1 MVKHHLYTVSSEANQ
16 AFVKAQSSWYHTKV
30 YNKNSFSAIMPT
42 WFTWKR
48 FFVVFFLVIVIAGGV
63 FAFLVKDHKQEFAL
77 SSLSV
82 ISKVS
87 KLLPLETDTKKEIA
101 AVNQL
106 ADALLK
112 KDGVQR
118 TYLVLLQNN
127 YELRPGGGFLG
138 QYAIVKVKDGQVLS
152 TFVED
157 ANLLDQRITVK
168 ITPPYPLTRKLQLKR
183 WKMRDS
189 NFSPD
194 FPTNAAKAEYF
205 YRLAGGGQKFD
216 GVIAINA
223 NVFDHALAIT
233 GPITPPGYSTT
244 FTADG
249 GALKLEEVVEKA
261 YLGDD
266 VAAELKQNRKAIM
279 KVLATEMVKRLAT
292 VDNIPKMI
300 EFAHRELGEKNV
312 MLFFKDPTL
321 QNIVTGVKW
330 DGTVNTDWNNDYLM
344 LVDANLGALKSDYFV
359 SRSVNYE
366 IDFTGEKPI
375 ATLTHTYK
383 HRATYGDWR
392 TSDYH
397 SYLRAYVPK
406 GSTLLERQ
414 LVSYPLTDEAFNKTY
429 FGVFVD
435 AVMNHETPGMIKY
448 TLPDTVKEE
457 GYQLM
462 LQKQSGVG
470 TIPVTVTIRK
480 KDGTVVTQSVDLK
493 KDIILSF
500 QEVEER
506 K

>member
-1 MVKHHLYTVSSEANQ
+1 
-16 AFVKAQSSWYHTKV
+16 
-30 YNKNSFSAIMPT
+30 
-42 WFTWKR
+42 
-48 FFVVFFLVIVIAGGV
+48 
-63 FAFLVKDHKQEFAL
+63 
-77 SSLSV
+77 
-82 ISKVS
+82 
-87 KLLPLETDTKKEIA
+87 
-101 AVNQL
+101 
-106 ADALLK
+106 
-112 KDGVQR
+112 
-118 TYLVLLQNN
+118 
-127 YELRPGGGFLG
+127 
-138 QYAIVKVKDGQVLS
+138 
-152 TFVED
+152 
-157 ANLLDQRITVK
+157 
-168 ITPPYPLTRKLQLKR
+168 
-183 WKMRDS
+183 
-189 NFSPD
+189 
-194 FPTNAAKAEYF
+194 
-205 YRLAGGGQKFD
+205 
-216 GVIAINA
+216 
-223 NVFDHALAIT
+223 
-233 GPITPPGYSTT
+233 
-244 FTADG
+244 
-249 GALKLEEVVEKA
+249 
-261 YLGDD
+261 
-266 VAAELKQNRKAIM
+266 M

-321 QNIVTGVKW
+321 QNIVTDVKW

-500 QEVEER
+500 QEVEE
-506 K
+506 KK

>member
-1 MVKHHLYTVSSEANQ
+1 MAIHSSQERYSPGKVS
-16 AFVKAQSSWYHTKV
+16 
-30 YNKNSFSAIMPT
+30 

-48 FFVVFFLVIVIAGGV
+48 FFIALTLIIILAGGATVFFA
-63 FAFLVKDHKQEFAL
+63 KDHKQEFAL
-77 SSLSV
+77 GGLSA
-82 ISKVS
+82 IAKVS
-87 KLLPLETDTKKEIA
+87 KFLPLEADTKKELA

-106 ADALLK
+106 AEALLK
-112 KDGVQR
+112 KDGIQR

-223 NVFDHALAIT
+223 NVFDHALVIT

-244 FTADG
+244 FTSDG

-292 VDNIPKMI
+292 VENIPKMI

-312 MLFFKDPTL
+312 MLSFKDTAL
-321 QNIVTGVKW
+321 QDIVAGVKW

-359 SRSVNYE
+359 SRSVDYTV
-366 IDFTGEKPI
+366 DFTGEKPI

-406 GSTLLERQ
+406 GAKLLERQ
-414 LVSYPLTDEAFNKTY
+414 LVSYPLTDEAFNKTF

-448 TLPDTVKEE
+448 ELPDTIKEE
-457 GYQLM
+457 GYQLL

-470 TIPVTVTIRK
+470 TTPVTITIKR
-480 KDGTVVTQSVDLK
+480 KDGSVVSQSVDLK
-493 KDIILSF
+493 KDLVLSF
-500 QEVEER
+500 QEVEE
-506 K
+506 KK

>member
-1 MVKHHLYTVSSEANQ
+1 
-16 AFVKAQSSWYHTKV
+16 
-30 YNKNSFSAIMPT
+30 MPT

-48 FFVVFFLVIVIAGGV
+48 FFIALFLIIILSGGALAFFA
-63 FAFLVKDHKQEFAL
+63 KDHKQEFAL
-77 SSLSV
+77 GSLSV
-82 ISKVS
+82 VSKVS
-87 KLLPLETDTKKEIA
+87 KFLPLEADTKKELE

-106 ADALLK
+106 AEALLK
-112 KDGVQR
+112 KDGLQR

-138 QYAIVKVKDGQVLS
+138 QYAIVKVKDGEVLS

-194 FPTNAAKAEYF
+194 FPTNAQKAEYF

-244 FTADG
+244 FRAED

-279 KVLATEMVKRLAT
+279 KVLAVEMVKRLAT

-300 EFAHRELGEKNV
+300 EFAHRELGEKNI
-312 MLFFKDPTL
+312 MLYFKDAAL
-321 QNIVTGVKW
+321 QNIVAGVKW
-330 DGTVNTDWNNDYLM
+330 DGTVNTDWTNDYLM

-359 SRSVNYE
+359 DRSVNYE
-366 IDFTGEKPI
+366 VDFTGEKPI

-406 GSTLLERQ
+406 GSTMLERK
-414 LVSYPLTDEAFNKTY
+414 LVGYPLTDEGFGKTY
-429 FGVFVD
+429 FGAFVD
-435 AVMNHETPGMIKY
+435 VVMSTEVPAMIKY
-448 TLPDTVKEE
+448 QLPDTIKEE

-470 TIPVTVTIRK
+470 TTPVSITIKK
-480 KDGTVVTQSVDLK
+480 KDGSVITQSVELK
-493 KDIILSF
+493 KDLVLSF
-500 QEVEER
+500 QEVEE
-506 K
+506 KK

>member
-1 MVKHHLYTVSSEANQ
+1 
-16 AFVKAQSSWYHTKV
+16 
-30 YNKNSFSAIMPT
+30 MPT

-48 FFVVFFLVIVIAGGV
+48 FFIALFLIIIVSGGALAFFA
-63 FAFLVKDHKQEFAL
+63 KDHKQEFAL
-77 SSLSV
+77 GGLSV
-82 ISKVS
+82 VSKVS
-87 KLLPLETDTKKEIA
+87 KFLPLEADTKKELE
-101 AVNQL
+101 AVKQL

-138 QYAIVKVKDGQVLS
+138 QYAIVKVKDGEVLS

-194 FPTNAAKAEYF
+194 FPTNAQKAEYF

-244 FTADG
+244 FKAED

-279 KVLATEMVKRLAT
+279 KVLAVEMVKRLAT

-300 EFAHRELGEKNV
+300 EFAHRELGEKNI
-312 MLFFKDPTL
+312 MLYFKDAAL
-321 QNIVTGVKW
+321 QNIVAGVKW
-330 DGTVNTDWNNDYLM
+330 DGTVNTDWTNDYLM

-359 SRSVNYE
+359 DRSVNYE
-366 IDFTGEKPI
+366 VDFTGEKPT

-397 SYLRAYVPK
+397 SYLRAYIPK
-406 GSTLLERQ
+406 GSTMLERK
-414 LVSYPLTDEAFNKTY
+414 LVGYPLTDEGFNKTY
-429 FGVFVD
+429 IGAFVD
-435 AVMNHETPGMIKY
+435 VVMNTEVPAMIKY
-448 TLPDTVKEE
+448 QLPDTIKEE

-470 TIPVTVTIRK
+470 TTPVSITIKK
-480 KDGTVVTQSVDLK
+480 KDGSVITQSVELK
-493 KDIILSF
+493 KDLVLSF
-500 QEVEER
+500 QEVEE
-506 K
+506 KK

>member
-1 MVKHHLYTVSSEANQ
+1 
-16 AFVKAQSSWYHTKV
+16 
-30 YNKNSFSAIMPT
+30 MPT

-48 FFVVFFLVIVIAGGV
+48 FFIALFLIIILSGGALAFFA
-63 FAFLVKDHKQEFAL
+63 KDHKQEFAL
-77 SSLSV
+77 GGLSV
-82 ISKVS
+82 VTKVS
-87 KLLPLETDTKKEIA
+87 KFLPLQADTKKELE
-101 AVNQL
+101 AVKQL

-118 TYLVLLQNN
+118 TYMVLLQNN

-138 QYAIVKVKDGQVLS
+138 QYAIVKVKDGEVLS

-194 FPTNAAKAEYF
+194 FPTNAQKAEYF

-233 GPITPPGYSTT
+233 GPITPAGYSTT
-244 FTADG
+244 FKAED

-279 KVLATEMVKRLAT
+279 KVLAVEMVKRLAT

-312 MLFFKDPTL
+312 MLYFKDAAL
-321 QNIVTGVKW
+321 QNIVASVKW
-330 DGTVNTDWNNDYLM
+330 DGTVNTDWTNDYLM

-359 SRSVNYE
+359 DRSVNYE
-366 IDFTGEKPI
+366 VDFTGEKPV
-375 ATLTHTYK
+375 ATMTHTYK

-397 SYLRAYVPK
+397 SYLRAYIPK
-406 GSTLLERQ
+406 GSTMLERK
-414 LVSYPLTDEAFNKTY
+414 LVGYPLTDEGFNKTY
-429 FGVFVD
+429 IGAFVD
-435 AVMNHETPGMIKY
+435 VVMNTEVPAMIKY
-448 TLPDTVKEE
+448 QLPDTIKEE

-470 TIPVTVTIRK
+470 TIPVSITIKK
-480 KDGTVVTQSVDLK
+480 KDGSVISQSVELK
-493 KDIILSF
+493 KDLVLSF
-500 QEVEER
+500 QEVEE
-506 K
+506 KK

>member
-1 MVKHHLYTVSSEANQ
+1 MS
-16 AFVKAQSSWYHTKV
+16 
-30 YNKNSFSAIMPT
+30 T
-42 WFTWKR
+42 WFTWKH
-48 FFVVFFLVIVIAGGV
+48 FFVALFLIIILSGGALAFFA
-63 FAFLVKDHKQEFAL
+63 KDHKQEFAL
-77 SSLSV
+77 GGLSIV
-82 ISKVS
+82 AKVS
-87 KLLPLETDTKKEIA
+87 KLLPLEADTKKELE
-101 AVNQL
+101 AVKQL
-106 ADALLK
+106 ADALLS
-112 KDGVQR
+112 KDGIQR

-138 QYAIVKVKDGQVLS
+138 QYAIVKVKDGAVVS

-157 ANLLDQRITVK
+157 ANLLDQRILVK

-194 FPTNAAKAEYF
+194 FPTNAQKAEYF

-244 FTADG
+244 FRAED

-292 VDNIPKMI
+292 VENVPKMI

-312 MLFFKDPTL
+312 MLYFKDTAL
-321 QNIVTGVKW
+321 QNIVTDVKW
-330 DGTVNTDWNNDYLM
+330 DGTVNTDWTNDYLM

-359 SRSVNYE
+359 DRRVNYE
-366 IDFTGEKPI
+366 VDFTGEKPI

-414 LVSYPLTDEAFNKTY
+414 LVSYPLTDEAFGKTY

-448 TLPDTVKEE
+448 QLPDTIKEE

-470 TIPVTVTIRK
+470 TTPVSITIKK
-480 KDGTVVTQSVDLK
+480 KDGSVITQSVELK
-493 KDIILSF
+493 KDLVLSF
-500 QEVEER
+500 QEVEEH
-506 K
+506 KK

>member
-1 MVKHHLYTVSSEANQ
+1 
-16 AFVKAQSSWYHTKV
+16 
-30 YNKNSFSAIMPT
+30 MPT

-48 FFVVFFLVIVIAGGV
+48 FFIALFLILILSGV
-63 FAFLVKDHKQEFAL
+63 ALALFIKDHKQEFAL
-77 SSLSV
+77 GSLSIV
-82 ISKVS
+82 SKVS
-87 KLLPLETDTKKEIA
+87 KLLPLEADTKKELE
-101 AVNQL
+101 AVKQL
-106 ADALLK
+106 ADTLLS
-112 KDGVQR
+112 KDGIQR

-138 QYAIVKVKDGQVLS
+138 QYAIVKVKDGAVLS

-194 FPTNAAKAEYF
+194 FPTNAQKAEYF

-233 GPITPPGYSTT
+233 GPITPPGYATT
-244 FTADG
+244 FKTED
-249 GALKLEEVVEKA
+249 GALKLEEIVEKA
-261 YLGDD
+261 YLGDA

-300 EFAHRELGEKNV
+300 EFAHRELGEKNI
-312 MLFFKDPTL
+312 MLYFKDVAL
-321 QNIVTGVKW
+321 QNIVAGVKW
-330 DGTVNTDWNNDYLM
+330 DGAVNTDWTNDYLM
-344 LVDANLGALKSDYFV
+344 LVDANLGALKSDYFID
-359 SRSVNYE
+359 RRVNYE
-366 IDFTGEKPI
+366 VDFTGEKPI
-375 ATLTHTYK
+375 ATLTHTYR

-397 SYLRAYVPK
+397 SYLRAYIPK
-406 GSTLLERQ
+406 GSALLERK
-414 LVSYPLTDEAFNKTY
+414 LVGYPLTDEGFNKTY
-429 FGVFVD
+429 IGAFVD
-435 AVMNHETPGMIKY
+435 VVMNTEVPAMIKY
-448 TLPDTVKEE
+448 QLPDTIREE

-470 TIPVTVTIRK
+470 TTPVTITIKK
-480 KDGTVVTQSVDLK
+480 KDGSVINQSVELK
-493 KDIILSF
+493 KDLVLSF
-500 QEVEER
+500 QEVEE
-506 K
+506 KK

>member
-1 MVKHHLYTVSSEANQ
+1 
-16 AFVKAQSSWYHTKV
+16 
-30 YNKNSFSAIMPT
+30 MPT

-48 FFVVFFLVIVIAGGV
+48 FFIALFLIIIASGGALAFFA
-63 FAFLVKDHKQEFAL
+63 KDHKQEFAL
-77 SSLSV
+77 GGLSV
-82 ISKVS
+82 VSKVS
-87 KLLPLETDTKKEIA
+87 KFLPLEADTKKELA

-106 ADALLK
+106 AEALLK

-138 QYAIVKVKDGQVLS
+138 QYAIVKVKDGAVLS

-194 FPTNAAKAEYF
+194 FPTNAQKAEYF

-223 NVFDHALAIT
+223 NVFDHALEIT

-244 FTADG
+244 FKAED

-279 KVLATEMVKRLAT
+279 KVLAVEMVKRLAT
-292 VDNIPKMI
+292 VENIPKMI
-300 EFAHRELGEKNV
+300 EFTHRELGEKNV
-312 MLFFKDPTL
+312 MLYFKDPAL
-321 QNIVTGVKW
+321 QTIVTDVKW

-344 LVDANLGALKSDYFV
+344 LVDANLGALKSDYFID
-359 SRSVNYE
+359 RSVNYE
-366 IDFTGEKPI
+366 VDFTGEKPV

-397 SYLRAYVPK
+397 SYLRAYIPK
-406 GSTLLERQ
+406 GSTMLERK
-414 LVSYPLTDEAFNKTY
+414 LVGYPLTDEGFGKTY
-429 FGVFVD
+429 IGAFVD
-435 AVMNHETPGMIKY
+435 VVMSTEVPAMIKY
-448 TLPDTVKEE
+448 QLPDTIKEE

-470 TIPVTVTIRK
+470 TTPVTITIKK
-480 KDGTVVTQSVDLK
+480 KDGTVVTQSVELK
-493 KDIILSF
+493 KDLVLSF
-500 QEVEER
+500 QEIEE
-506 K
+506 KK

>member
-1 MVKHHLYTVSSEANQ
+1 
-16 AFVKAQSSWYHTKV
+16 
-30 YNKNSFSAIMPT
+30 MPT
-42 WFTWKR
+42 WLNWKKIFIALFLIIVLSGGIIA
-48 FFVVFFLVIVIAGGV
+48 FFA
-63 FAFLVKDHKQEFAL
+63 KDHKQEFAL
-77 SSLSV
+77 GGLSV
-82 ISKVS
+82 ITKVS
-87 KLLPLETDTKKEIA
+87 KFLPITTDTRNEIA

-106 ADALLK
+106 AEALLK

-138 QYAIVKVKDGQVLS
+138 QYAIVKVKDGQVIS

-216 GVIAINA
+216 GVVAINA
-223 NVFDHALAIT
+223 NVFDHALEIT
-233 GPITPPGYSTT
+233 GPVTPPGYSTT
-244 FTADG
+244 FRADD

-279 KVLATEMVKRLAT
+279 KVLAVEMVKRLAT
-292 VDNIPKMI
+292 VDNIPKMV

-312 MLFFKDPTL
+312 MLSFKDASL
-321 QNIVTGVKW
+321 QAIVSGVKW

-344 LVDANLGALKSDYFV
+344 LIDANLGALKSDYFIN
-359 SRSVNYE
+359 RSVNYE
-366 IDFTGEKPI
+366 VDFTGEKPI

-397 SYLRAYVPK
+397 TYLRAYVPK
-406 GSTLLERQ
+406 GSTMLERK
-414 LVSYPLTDEAFNKTY
+414 LVSYPLTDEGFNKTY
-429 FGVFVD
+429 FGAFVD
-435 AVMNHETPGMIKY
+435 VVMNTEVPATIKY
-448 TLPDTVKEE
+448 QLPDAIKEE

-470 TIPVTVTIRK
+470 TTPVTITIKRK
-480 KDGTVVTQSVDLK
+480 NGTVVSQSVDLK
-493 KDIILSF
+493 KDLVLSF
-500 QEVEER
+500 QEVEES

>member
-1 MVKHHLYTVSSEANQ
+1 
-16 AFVKAQSSWYHTKV
+16 
-30 YNKNSFSAIMPT
+30 MPT
-42 WFTWKR
+42 WLNWKVF
-48 FFVVFFLVIVIAGGV
+48 FFVLFLIIVLSGGWLAFFA
-63 FAFLVKDHKQEFAL
+63 KEHKQEFAL
-77 SSLSV
+77 GGLSV
-82 ISKVS
+82 VTKVS
-87 KLLPLETDTKKEIA
+87 KFLPLESDTKKELE
-101 AVNQL
+101 AVREL
-106 ADALLK
+106 AEALLK
-112 KDGVQR
+112 KDGIQR

-138 QYAIVKVKDGQVLS
+138 QYAIVKVKDGEVLS

-194 FPTNAAKAEYF
+194 FPTNAQKAEYF

-216 GVIAINA
+216 GVVAINA

-244 FTADG
+244 FRAED

-279 KVLATEMVKRLAT
+279 KVLAVEMVKRLAT

-300 EFAHRELGEKNV
+300 EFAHRELGEKNI
-312 MLFFKDPTL
+312 MLYFKDAAL
-321 QNIVTGVKW
+321 QNIVAGVKW
-330 DGTVNTDWNNDYLM
+330 DGTVNTDWANDYLM

-359 SRSVNYE
+359 DRRVNYE
-366 IDFTGEKPI
+366 VDFTGEKPI
-375 ATLTHTYK
+375 ATLTHTYR

-397 SYLRAYVPK
+397 TYLRAYVPK
-406 GSTLLERQ
+406 GATLLERQ
-414 LVSYPLTDEAFNKTY
+414 LVSYPLTDEGFNKTY

-448 TLPDTVKEE
+448 QLPDTIKED

-470 TIPVTVTIRK
+470 TIPVSITIKK
-480 KDGTVVTQSVDLK
+480 KDGSVITQSVELK
-493 KDIILSF
+493 KDLVLSF
-500 QEVEER
+500 QEVEE
-506 K
+506 KK

>member
-1 MVKHHLYTVSSEANQ
+1 
-16 AFVKAQSSWYHTKV
+16 
-30 YNKNSFSAIMPT
+30 MPT
-42 WFTWKR
+42 WFTAKR
-48 FFVVFFLVIVIAGGV
+48 FFIAFFLIIILSGGALAF
-63 FAFLVKDHKQEFAL
+63 FAKDHKQEFAL
-77 SSLSV
+77 GSLSV
-82 ISKVS
+82 VSKVS
-87 KLLPLETDTKKEIA
+87 KFLPLEADTKKELE
-101 AVNQL
+101 AVKQL

-138 QYAIVKVKDGQVLS
+138 QYAIVKVKDGEVLS

-194 FPTNAAKAEYF
+194 FPTNAQKAEYF

-233 GPITPPGYSTT
+233 GPITPAGYSTT
-244 FTADG
+244 FKAED

-279 KVLATEMVKRLAT
+279 KVLAAEMVKRLAT

-300 EFAHRELGEKNV
+300 EFAHRELGEKNI
-312 MLFFKDPTL
+312 MLYFKDATL
-321 QNIVTGVKW
+321 QNIVAGVKW
-330 DGTVNTDWNNDYLM
+330 DGTVNTDWTNDYLM
-344 LVDANLGALKSDYFV
+344 LVDANLGALKSDYFID
-359 SRSVNYE
+359 RSVNYE
-366 IDFTGEKPI
+366 VDFTGEKPI

-397 SYLRAYVPK
+397 SYLRAYIPK
-406 GSTLLERQ
+406 GSTMLERK
-414 LVSYPLTDEAFNKTY
+414 LVGYPLTDEGFNKTY
-429 FGVFVD
+429 IGAFVD
-435 AVMNHETPGMIKY
+435 VVMNTEVPAMIKY
-448 TLPDTVKEE
+448 QLPDMIKEE

-470 TIPVTVTIRK
+470 TTPVSITIKK
-480 KDGTVVTQSVDLK
+480 KDGSVITQSVELK
-493 KDIILSF
+493 KDLVLSF
-500 QEVEER
+500 QEVEE
-506 K
+506 KK

>member
-1 MVKHHLYTVSSEANQ
+1 
-16 AFVKAQSSWYHTKV
+16 
-30 YNKNSFSAIMPT
+30 MPT

-48 FFVVFFLVIVIAGGV
+48 FFIVLFLIIVLSGGALAFFA
-63 FAFLVKDHKQEFAL
+63 KDHKQEFAL
-77 SSLSV
+77 GSLSV
-82 ISKVS
+82 VSKVS
-87 KLLPLETDTKKEIA
+87 KFLPLEADTKKELE
-101 AVNQL
+101 AVKHL
-106 ADALLK
+106 ADVLLS

-138 QYAIVKVKDGQVLS
+138 QYAIVKVKDGAVLS

-194 FPTNAAKAEYF
+194 FPTNAQKAEYF

-233 GPITPPGYSTT
+233 GPVTPAGYSTT
-244 FTADG
+244 FKAED

-279 KVLATEMVKRLAT
+279 KVLAVEMVKRLTT

-300 EFAHRELGEKNV
+300 EFAHRELGEKNI
-312 MLFFKDPTL
+312 MLYFKDTAL
-321 QNIVTGVKW
+321 QNIVAGVKW
-330 DGTVNTDWNNDYLM
+330 DGTVNTDWTNDYLM
-344 LVDANLGALKSDYFV
+344 LVDANLGALKSDYFID
-359 SRSVNYE
+359 RRVNYE
-366 IDFTGEKPI
+366 VDFTGEKPT

-397 SYLRAYVPK
+397 TYLRAYVPK
-406 GSTLLERQ
+406 GAKLLERQ
-414 LVSYPLTDEAFNKTY
+414 LVSYPLTDEGFNKTY

-448 TLPDTVKEE
+448 ELPDAIKEE

-470 TIPVTVTIRK
+470 TTPVTITIKRK
-480 KDGTVVTQSVDLK
+480 NGTVITQSVELK
-493 KDIILSF
+493 KDLVLSF
-500 QEVEER
+500 QEVEE
-506 K
+506 KK

>member
-1 MVKHHLYTVSSEANQ
+1 
-16 AFVKAQSSWYHTKV
+16 
-30 YNKNSFSAIMPT
+30 MPT

-48 FFVVFFLVIVIAGGV
+48 FFVALFLIIVLVGGALAFFA
-63 FAFLVKDHKQEFAL
+63 KDHKQEFAL
-77 SSLSV
+77 GGLSLV
-82 ISKVS
+82 TKVS
-87 KLLPLETDTKKEIA
+87 KLLPLEADTKKELE
-101 AVNQL
+101 AVKEL

-194 FPTNAAKAEYF
+194 FPTNATKAEYF

-216 GVIAINA
+216 GVVAINA

-233 GPITPPGYSTT
+233 GPVTPPGYSTT
-244 FTADG
+244 FTAND

-279 KVLATEMVKRLAT
+279 KVTATEMVKRLVT
-292 VDNIPKMI
+292 VENIPKLI

-312 MLFFKDPTL
+312 MLYFKDSAL
-321 QNIVTGVKW
+321 QGIVTGVKW
-330 DGTVNTDWNNDYLM
+330 DGAVNADWTNDYLM

-359 SRSVNYE
+359 DRSVNYE
-366 IDFTGEKPI
+366 VDFTGEKPV
-375 ATLTHTYK
+375 ATLTHTYR

-397 SYLRAYVPK
+397 TYLRAYVPK
-406 GSTLLERQ
+406 GSTMLERK
-414 LVSYPLTDEAFNKTY
+414 LVSYPLTDEGFDKTY
-429 FGVFVD
+429 FGAFVD
-435 AVMNHETPGMIKY
+435 VVMSTEVPAMIKY
-448 TLPDTVKEE
+448 QLPDAIKEE

-470 TIPVTVTIRK
+470 TTPVTITLKRK
-480 KDGTVVTQSVDLK
+480 NGTVVTQSVDLK
-493 KDIILSF
+493 KDLILSF
-500 QEVEER
+500 QEVEE
-506 K
+506 KK